1 MRVFILKFNY
11 KITMMHLKEKK
22 HPCCCSNKKDKM
34 DCHKETI
41 KDPVCGMNVDPNKT
55 QHHFIFKKEEYH
67 FCSKKCL
74 DKFKTSPEKY
84 LNKEVEVVE
93 QNSKKDVIYTCPM
106 HLEVEQIGPGSCP
119 KCGMALEPKG
129 GAIDEDKSELIDMMR
144 RFWVCTILS
153 LPTLLLV
160 MLDHL
165 PSKPLNIFISSTT
178 ALWLEFALATP
189 VMLWGAVPF
198 FKKAWSSVIT
208 WNLNMF
214 TLIALGT
221 GVAYVYSVVGML
233 FPAIFPEAMKMAN
246 GYPDVYFEA
255 AAVIITL
262 VILGQAMELRARSQ
276 TNSAIRALL
285 DLAPKTARIIRADG
299 SEEDVELN
307 QVQLGDKLRVRPGES
322 VPVDGIILEGSS
334 TIDESMI
341 TGESMPATK
350 KAGDNVTGATL
361 NQTGGFVMEAKRV
374 GSETVLS
381 QIVHMVAEAQRSRA
395 PIQKMA
401 DIAASYFVPIV
412 VSISIITAIVW
423 SIFGPEPALSFAVI
437 NAVAVLII
445 ACPCAVGLA
454 TPMSIMVGTG
464 RGAQAGILIKN
475 AESLELMEKINVLVI
490 DKTGTL
496 TEGKPKLIS
505 VIAAEGQDKDELLQL
520 AATLEKG
527 SEHPL
532 ATAIVK
538 GAEAKNIK
546 LSNAQDFKSF
556 TGKGVS
562 GIINNKKVALGNDKL
577 LVELNI
583 KETDL
588 IKQADKLR
596 ESGET
601 VMLVALDGKLAGLIG
616 VADPIKETTPQALK
630 DLRKM
635 GIRIVML
642 TGDNEKTAK
651 AVAGKLEID
660 EIEAGVLP
668 QRKSE
673 IVKRLKE
680 EGYIVA
686 MAGDGVNDAPALAQ
700 ADVGIAMG
708 TGADIAMESAEVTL
722 VKGDLTGIVRA
733 RKLSQATMKNIR
745 QNLFFAFIYN
755 ATGIPIAAGVLY
767 PFTGLLLNPIIAS
780 IAMVF
785 SSLSVILNASRLKRV
800 KL

>member
-1 MRVFILKFNY
+1 MTNQSEVK
-11 KITMMHLKEKK
+11 KK
-22 HPCCCSNKKDKM
+22 HSCCCSNKKDKM

-144 RFWVCTILS
+144 RFWVCTILAF
-153 LPTLLLV
+153 PTLLLV

-198 FKKAWSSVIT
+198 FKKAWSSVVT

-221 GVAYVYSVVGML
+221 GVAYLYSVVGML
-233 FPAIFPEAMKMAN
+233 FPHIFPEAMKMAN

-262 VILGQAMELRARSQ
+262 VILGQVMELRARSQ

-520 AATLEKG
+520 VATLEKG

-562 GIINNKKVALGNDKL
+562 GIVNGKKVALGNDKL

-583 KETDL
+583 QETDL
-588 IKQADKLR
+588 INQADKLR

-601 VMLVALDGKLAGLIG
+601 VMLVAIDGKLAGLIG

>member
-1 MRVFILKFNY
+1 MTNQPEVKA
-11 KITMMHLKEKK
+11 K
-22 HPCCCSNKKDKM
+22 HSCCCANKKTKM

-41 KDPVCGMNVDPNKT
+41 KDPVCGMDVDSAKT
-55 QHHFIFKKEEYH
+55 QHHFTFKKEEYH

-74 DKFKTSPEKY
+74 DKFKISPKKY
-84 LNKEVEVVE
+84 LNKEP
-93 QNSKKDVIYTCPM
+93 QITQKSSKDGEIYTCPM
-106 HLEVEQIGPGSCP
+106 HLEIEQVGPGSCP
-119 KCGMALEPKG
+119 KCGMALEPKN
-129 GAIDEDKSELIDMMR
+129 GAAEEDKSELIDMMR
-144 RFWVCTILS
+144 RFWICTILS

-165 PSKPLNIFISSTT
+165 PSKPLTIFISSTN

-198 FKKAWSSVIT
+198 FKKAWSSVVT

-221 GVAYVYSVVGML
+221 GVAYLYSVVGML

-262 VILGQAMELRARSQ
+262 VILGQVMELRARSQ

-285 DLAPKTARIIRADG
+285 DLAPKTARIIRSDG

-341 TGESMPATK
+341 TGESMPSTK

-401 DIAASYFVPIV
+401 DIVAGYFVPIV

-496 TEGKPKLIS
+496 TEGKPKLTSII
-505 VIAAEGQDKDELLQL
+505 VAQGQDEDELLQL

-538 GAEAKNIK
+538 GAEARNIK
-546 LSNAQDFKSF
+546 LASAQDFKSF

-562 GIINNKKVALGNDKL
+562 GIVNGKMVALGNDKL

-583 KETDL
+583 PETDL

-601 VMLVALDGKLAGLIG
+601 VMLVVIDGKLAGLIG

-630 DLRKM
+630 DLRKS

-642 TGDNEKTAK
+642 TGDNEKTAR

-680 EGYIVA
+680 EGHIVA

-733 RKLSQATMKNIR
+733 RRLSQATMKNIR

-755 ATGIPIAAGVLY
+755 ATGIPIAAGILY

-780 IAMVF
+780 IAMVC
-785 SSLSVILNASRLKRV
+785 SSLSVILNASRLKRA